1 MKANIPTAIRRKM
14 SGRSLLR
21 GVSRS
26 ARDQCG
32 GNADTSAERGGGG
45 GFGTDERPHIFVFF
59 VGEKKL
65 VDNMQ
70 KVSRSDVSRA
80 ECQAKVFV

>member
-21 GVSRS
+21 GVSGS
-26 ARDQCG
+26 ARDQWG

-59 VGEKKL
+59 VGKKL

-70 KVSRSDVSRA
+70 KVSRSNVSRA
-80 ECQAKVFV
+80 ERQAKVFV